1 MEQGR
6 IGFAPHTTSEKSTL
20 ADAVLPSKKLSST
33 KDIRNANIITWCILL
48 VMAGGAAVGYYY
60 GLYPF
65 LQTTFPDNAFYVVA
79 CSTAYF
85 VVLLLLLG
93 YGFRPLFM
101 MAMTVSP
108 RNGRLATDEN
118 HRLENIGTFVYLAVG
133 VWFYYSVII
142 KSLKAKY
149 GKKEEATPT
158 VEANPE

>member
-1 MEQGR
+1 
-6 IGFAPHTTSEKSTL
+6 
-20 ADAVLPSKKLSST
+20 
-33 KDIRNANIITWCILL
+33 
-48 VMAGGAAVGYYY
+48 MAGGAAVGYYY

-65 LQTTFPDNAFYVVA
+65 LQTTFPDNAFYIVA

-108 RNGRLATDEN
+108 RNGGLATSANKEFEK
-118 HRLENIGTFVYLAVG
+118 LCAFVYLAVG
-133 VWFYYSVII
+133 VSFYYFVIL